1 MSKRRMSSMATNSG
15 GTLHAGVLAQHNAA
29 VQKARLLE
37 EQAKRKE
44 QAKKAKLVP
53 LDKWFVDQ
61 SSQTS
66 KALVA
71 FYIVVSG
78 KKVSSK
84 GFKKYGITQN
94 TYHKYSKWLKTGDE
108 SNPINKLIVN
118 NKEELIADIK
128 KAPAPTIVEVERL
141 CKLSNPPHW
150 NRNRKK
156 VVRYI
161 PEEKAAKIINDY
173 DHLVETQK
181 AQLLDIANLELSEVK
196 PITKA
201 DVIVGVITGVIV
213 GGAMVAYAF
222 LTNGAI

>member
-44 QAKKAKLVP
+44 KAKKPKLVP
-53 LDKWFVDQ
+53 LDKWFEGE

-66 KALVA
+66 KALAA
-71 FYIVVSG
+71 FYLVVSG

-84 GFKKYGITQN
+84 GFKKYGITSG
-94 TYHKYSKWLKTGDE
+94 TYYKYSKWLENGNE
-108 SNPINKLIVN
+108 SNPINKLIAN

-150 NRNRKK
+150 NRDKK
-156 VVRYI
+156 RVIRYI
-161 PEEKAAKIINDY
+161 PQEKAAEIFNDY
-173 DHLVETQK
+173 DHLVKTQK
-181 AQLLDIANLELSEVK
+181 AQLLDIANLELNEVK
-196 PITKA
+196 PVTKA
-201 DVIVGVITGVIV
+201 DVIVGVVTGAIV